1 MFTSERIEIK
11 RNNKSISE
19 QSLDNASFSSNNSFY
34 QKLDLKIKSDIIS
47 LIKSGYNKKTVIKLY
62 LLLYY

>member
-11 RNNKSISE
+11 RNNKSISD
-19 QSLDNASFSSNNSFY
+19 QSLDNVSFSSNNSFY
-34 QKLDLKIKSDIIS
+34 QKLDLQTKRDIIS